1 MAKFDTS
8 KIEGFDG
15 MSAEDQVKALLG
27 ADIPDAVDM
36 SKYVSKE
43 TFDKKAS
50 EAAALSKQIK
60 DKMTEDEKRKAE
72 EEETIKSMKE
82 ELETLRHE
90 SAVTKYTANYVK
102 LGMDEELAK
111 STAEAFIKGEND
123 TVFANM
129 QKFRE
134 DYRKSIEKELL
145 DKTPKPGGNGG
156 NGGKET
162 DKAVEK
168 AKELAKARTG
178 VGKDINDIMGK
189 YAHR

>member
-111 STAEAFIKGEND
+111 STAEAFI
-123 TVFANM
+123 NM

-178 VGKDINDIMGK
+178 VGKDFNDIMGK